1 MRKYFLF
8 LMSIMCCL
16 CLLCACKSK
25 EVIIVYN
32 ADDGGIVFGNLVQ
45 KIEMGEDCTQV
56 YAVAETGYRFV
67 GWSDGIKS
75 SQRID
80 TGVEESKT
88 ITAQFEKIEYVS
100 VKYIASEGGA
110 VYGELNQKVEVGEDC
125 TQVYAVAETGY
136 RFVGWSD
143 GIKSSQRIDTGVEES
158 KTITAQFEKIEY
170 VSVKYIASEG
180 GAVYGEL
187 NQKVEVG
194 EDCTQV
200 YAVAETGYRFV
211 GWSDGIKSSQRIDTG
226 VEESKTITAQ
236 FEKIMVLFYS
246 DGVLVRNYSLK
257 DFETIDI
264 SKIVG
269 YASGKIFER
278 WEFTGSYIVYNCQT
292 PLQLVKSYF
301 VHMHDLPDITLN
313 AVYSEIVNEL
323 NVPNNSK
330 TIAHALGG
338 IDNKTYLNSKEA
350 FELSYDK
357 GFKFFEADLALTND
371 GAIVLDHNRGQY
383 SYSDFI
389 NMATEGYTPLSLE
402 NLLDYMVLYSDIW
415 VDLDTFGFSSESD
428 INMFISAFKQ
438 LVEKFDVDVINRLI
452 VEI

>member
-1 MRKYFLF
+1 MWK
-8 LMSIMCCL
+8 
-16 CLLCACKSK
+16 
-25 EVIIVYN
+25 
-32 ADDGGIVFGNLVQ
+32 
-45 KIEMGEDCTQV
+45 
-56 YAVAETGYRFV
+56 
-67 GWSDGIKS
+67 
-75 SQRID
+75 
-80 TGVEESKT
+80 
-88 ITAQFEKIEYVS
+88 
-100 VKYIASEGGA
+100 
-110 VYGELNQKVEVGEDC
+110 
-125 TQVYAVAETGY
+125 
-136 RFVGWSD
+136 
-143 GIKSSQRIDTGVEES
+143 IDTGVEES

-313 AVYSEIVNEL
+313 MFY
-323 NVPNNSK
+323 
-330 TIAHALGG
+330 
-338 IDNKTYLNSKEA
+338 Y
-350 FELSYDK
+350 
-357 GFKFFEADLALTND
+357 
-371 GAIVLDHNRGQY
+371 QY
-383 SYSDFI
+383 HQRH
-389 NMATEGYTPLSLE
+389 
-402 NLLDYMVLYSDIW
+402 V
-415 VDLDTFGFSSESD
+415 
-428 INMFISAFKQ
+428 Q
-438 LVEKFDVDVINRLI
+438 
-452 VEI
+452 

>member
-45 KIEMGEDCTQV
+45 KIEM
-56 YAVAETGYRFV
+56 
-67 GWSDGIKS
+67 
-75 SQRID
+75 
-80 TGVEESKT
+80 
-88 ITAQFEKIEYVS
+88 
-100 VKYIASEGGA
+100 
-110 VYGELNQKVEVGEDC
+110 GEDC